1 MLTVRTWMKLVDPY
15 QLVFRMHSQHIDMER
30 QHRINVFSIA
40 KWLERQLWTCGAAHP
55 WRPTLLGLKLKID
68 IGDYRVHDS
77 QPEIKQSLPCHRNA
91 LTNSLYLSRVG
102 RAWRCVSICMLAA
115 ARRWIYLYLTIF
127 TKYNHFTSNGND
139 GGCVH
144 GGGWGKPELSLCGCV
159 ALLCTSN
166 MCAIIG
172 VLSSG
177 GPCRGLRIH
186 SCLSGVGRR
195 WGSLR
200 LRWNRFVLAIYLQSE
215 WEVCFAL
222 AMLVAGWFLA

>member
-1 MLTVRTWMKLVDPY
+1 
-15 QLVFRMHSQHIDMER
+15 MELP
-30 QHRINVFSIA
+30 I
-40 KWLERQLWTCGAAHP
+40 
-55 WRPTLLGLKLKID
+55 LGGYHHLRSNWKS
-68 IGDYRVHDS
+68 DYSDNRVANT

-91 LTNSLYLSRVG
+91 LTNSLYSSRVG
-102 RAWRCVSICMLAA
+102 WAWRCVSICMLAS

-139 GGCVH
+139 GALFTAEVG
-144 GGGWGKPELSLCGCV
+144 ESRSLSLCGCV

-166 MCAIIG
+166 TCAIIG
-172 VLSSG
+172 VLSSR

-186 SCLSGVGRR
+186 SCLSGVSRR

-215 WEVCFAL
+215 WVVCFAL
-222 AMLVAGWFLA
+222 AMLVAGWFQA